1 MSKNRNRIFC
11 LALGFLLIGTCSPV
25 FAVDF
30 SAALDQVRDGAL
42 GISALVQGKS
52 HISNLYKKALKLS
65 KDHEVVA
72 TTTSLDQL
80 KAYYNDCNGIQTSD
94 LVNILYHSNT
104 SFATTFKLILPK
116 ETKRPTADEIDKSY
130 KKFLLCKNITTS
142 PTDADIQSIN
152 NEIQTK
158 YYEGYANI
166 YSMSTLN
173 QDNF

>member
-30 SAALDQVRDGAL
+30 SAALEQVKDGAF

-65 KDHEVVA
+65 KDLEVTS

-80 KAYYNDCNGIQTSD
+80 NAYYSDCNGIKNSD
-94 LVNILYHSNT
+94 FINVLYKSNT
-104 SFATTFKLILPK
+104 SFKNTFEDIFDKT
-116 ETKRPTADEIDKSY
+116 TKRPTEVEIQKSY
-130 KKFLLCKNITTS
+130 KKFLSCKGITTS
-142 PTDADIQSIN
+142 SVNDIQSIT
-152 NEIQTK
+152 NEIQNI
-158 YYEGYANI
+158 YYEGYTSA
-166 YSMSTLN
+166 YTMSTLN